1 MDQVEGTV
9 GQHVEDYLAVVGKMA
24 VLLGVAEGERLDW
37 KSFLADML
45 QDLDAGTQ
53 GHDYVVAPVLEAVG
67 AWLEE
72 PVAVGVV
79 SEVL

>member
-1 MDQVEGTV
+1 MEGKV
-9 GQHVEDYLAVVGKMA
+9 GQRVKDYLAVVGKMA

-45 QDLDAGTQ
+45 QEPDAGTQ
-53 GHDYVVAPVLEAVG
+53 GHDYVVA
-67 AWLEE
+67 WLEE

-79 SEVL
+79 AEVL